1 MSLKEKTRKE
11 LEERLERV
19 ERIIAK
25 RGVGSGYL
33 SHAEKIQRDLN
44 IALMGGVTVIIAGI
58 TAWAFFRSRG

>member
-1 MSLKEKTRKE
+1 MSIKEKTRKE

-44 IALMGGVTVIIAGI
+44 IALMGGVAVIFVGV
-58 TAWAFFRSRG
+58 TAWALFRFRG